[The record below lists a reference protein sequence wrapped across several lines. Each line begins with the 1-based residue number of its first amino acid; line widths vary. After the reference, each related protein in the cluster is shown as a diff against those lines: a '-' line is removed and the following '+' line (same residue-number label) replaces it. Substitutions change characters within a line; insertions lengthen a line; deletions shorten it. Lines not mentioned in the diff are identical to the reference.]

1 METALLMVWQ
11 RMRQFCGLSL
21 NDWQAVGRGVVADDR
36 WSATIPRWAAGAC
49 VAGERRAVEESSGAG
64 NFREQ
69 VVKYRSL
76 IELRQVLNDL
86 QFPEK
91 TTVVLVLDDRHPVHL
106 PSLIRRDDRAYRLIV
121 STPARSLLGT
131 TSAGDLALFGQSWG
145 WELVRYEADLPLAL
159 RAARETTAA
168 DEFLMVLVPAWKKV
182 RCSCG

>member
-1 METALLMVWQ
+1 METAMLTVWQ
-11 RMRQFCGLSL
+11 RMRQFCGLSREAGGTVP
-21 NDWQAVGRGVVADDR
+21 WGVVTDDR
-36 WSATIPRWAAGAC
+36 WPATMPRQAAG
-49 VAGERRAVEESSGAG
+49 EQHAVEEDSGAG
-64 NFREQ
+64 NFQER

-86 QFPEK
+86 EFAER

-168 DEFLMVLVPAWKKV
+168 DELLVVLVPAWKEIV
-182 RCSCG
+182 FSCG